1 MSPRV
6 ITALL
11 ILALHAAPEN
21 SSLAYMN
28 AVVEV
33 CANIYSVD
41 ADLCH
46 CIVDHESRWN
56 LNARGDEGTSVGLW
70 QWKEESIRYAF
81 DDMEVCW
88 DWTQNGDPRLNVWAS
103 TLAACYA
110 LNQGWDWWSTQELCE
125 EELRGG

>member
-21 SSLAYMN
+21 PSLSYMN

-41 ADLCH
+41 ADLCR
-46 CIVDHESRWN
+46 CIVNRESEWN
-56 LNARGDEGTSVGLW
+56 PNARGDEGTSVGLW

-81 DDMEVCW
+81 DEMGVRW
-88 DWTQNGDPRLNVWAS
+88 GWIQNGDPRLNIWAS

-110 LNQGWDWWSTQELCE
+110 LNQGWGHWWTTYE
-125 EELRGG
+125 ECDNGFL

>member
-21 SSLAYMN
+21 PSLSYMN

-33 CANIYSVD
+33 CADIYSVD
-41 ADLCH
+41 AEKCR
-46 CIVDHESRWN
+46 CIINRESEWN
-56 LNARGDEGTSVGLW
+56 PNARGDEGTSVGLW
-70 QWKEESIRYAF
+70 QWKEESIRDAF
-81 DDMEVCW
+81 DEMEVCW

-103 TLAACYA
+103 TLAACYT
-110 LNQGWDWWSTQELCE
+110 LNQGRGHWWSTYE
-125 EELRGG
+125 ECDNGLL